1 MNEQTNT
8 ENVADTEV
16 TATNVTA
23 AKPEGDER
31 AVHDPTPDTDHND
44 DRRLVGEAKKYRQR
58 AQAAEAERDKLQ
70 EALTAARGIILT
82 DYIRKAGMLH
92 PEDFQTLTGIT
103 CDDCFTENGEVDDG
117 MVDTAISKLERAR
130 PEMFRRKHSLPPTN
144 PPMNWRKP
152 AGGEPDPL
160 AAALSR
166 R

>member
-1 MNEQTNT
+1 MSEQNNT
-8 ENVADTEV
+8 AGMEPDETTTDITVEPSTEENTTEHS
-16 TATNVTA
+16 
-23 AKPEGDER
+23 P
-31 AVHDPTPDTDHND
+31 HDDHD
-44 DRRLVGEAKKYRQR
+44 DGRRLVGEAKKYRQR

-70 EALTAARGIILT
+70 KALTAARGIILT

-103 CDDCFTENGEVDDG
+103 CDDCFTENGEVDAG

-144 PPMNWRKP
+144 PPMNWREP
-152 AGGEPDPL
+152 AGREPDPL

>member
-1 MNEQTNT
+1 MNEQNNT
-8 ENVADTEV
+8 AGMEPDETTTDITVEPSTEENTTEHS
-16 TATNVTA
+16 
-23 AKPEGDER
+23 P
-31 AVHDPTPDTDHND
+31 HDDHD
-44 DRRLVGEAKKYRQR
+44 DGRRLVGEAKKYRQR

-70 EALTAARGIILT
+70 KALTAARGIILT

-103 CDDCFTENGEVDDG
+103 CDDCFTENGEVDAG

-152 AGGEPDPL
+152 AGREPDPL